1 MTIYL
6 FGVSNVGKTT
16 TGELLAEKLGFV
28 FYDLDEEVKKY
39 FNVTLEEFV
48 NTGTLEE
55 RDQKRAEVLEK
66 IAGDR
71 HNKVVAVTPIA
82 YMDHIRKFLKRKN
95 VLAIEL
101 RDTPENIF
109 DRLVFSDE
117 NDVICHDDDYKNA
130 HRDYYLRDIREDIR
144 YYGTYSFRSIRNK
157 FDMEGLAP
165 EAVVER
171 LVHDY
176 YLLPE

>member
-1 MTIYL
+1 M
-6 FGVSNVGKTT
+6 
-16 TGELLAEKLGFV
+16 
-28 FYDLDEEVKKY
+28 
-39 FNVTLEEFV
+39 
-48 NTGTLEE
+48 E
-55 RDQKRAEVLEK
+55 R

-82 YMDHIRKFLKRKN
+82 SMDHIWKFLKRKN

-101 RDTPENIF
+101 RDTRENIF

-117 NDVICHDDDYKNA
+117 NDVIYHDNDYKNA

-157 FDMEGLAP
+157 FDIDGTELL
-165 EAVVER
+165 EAGV
-171 LVHDY
+171 
-176 YLLPE
+176 

>member
-1 MTIYL
+1 MRAACFPCARL
-6 FGVSNVGKTT
+6 SNVGKTT
-16 TGELLAEKLGFV
+16 TGELLAEKLGYV

-82 YMDHIRKFLKRKN
+82 YMDYIRKFLKRKN

-101 RDTPENIF
+101 RD
-109 DRLVFSDE
+109 
-117 NDVICHDDDYKNA
+117 
-130 HRDYYLRDIREDIR
+130 
-144 YYGTYSFRSIRNK
+144 YSFRPIRNK
-157 FDMEGLAP
+157 
-165 EAVVER
+165 
-171 LVHDY
+171 